1 MPGWRE
7 LTGQSLEEVRGSG
20 WVDAI
25 HADDRPRV
33 AETWARALETRS
45 SLYEVEYRLRL
56 ADGSYRWYRARGA
69 PVLGADGA
77 VREWVGVFDDVDDA
91 RRAEEAR
98 TFLERASEALAST
111 LTVDDA
117 LGAVARIAVSA
128 SGGAVDAF
136 ADAVAI
142 DLPRV
147 GGGFRRVAVESR
159 DPAKSALANEIE
171 RMYPTPE
178 DAPAGYA
185 HVIRTGE
192 SELID
197 DMPNAVLP
205 LIARD
210 AVHLAMLRA
219 LDMYSALVVPL
230 RSRDETLGAIT
241 LVLTGPARRRKY
253 DARDLEAA
261 EELARRAAIA
271 LDNAARYETERL
283 SAERA
288 RRLLAVSAGLSEATT
303 PEQVADVIFREAM
316 AAVGADAGSL
326 ALVRGDAAGSREFEI
341 VRTSG
346 FAQPFVD
353 RYRRFPLHAGRPLSD
368 AMLAGTPR
376 LIASLADWRRE
387 YPSTAEETVG
397 MGFEGFAAVPIMSG
411 GRALAA
417 FTFSFREPMAFDEPT
432 RTFLATLG
440 EQCGLALERAR
451 AFEAEHEARA
461 FSSAILDS
469 IRDAFVALDVD
480 FRYTFVNPQ
489 AEALFRLPA
498 AAMLGQVAW
507 DVFPG
512 SFDRPFGRAFRE
524 AMATQQPASLEG
536 YSISTGRWLEARVYP
551 RGDGLTIFFQ
561 DVTARHRAQE
571 TTAFIVEASQLLSAS
586 LDYEATLRA
595 VASSAVPRLG
605 DWCAVDIV
613 RDPTV
618 ATWPPEL
625 DRLAVVHSDPAKM
638 EVGMTLTTR
647 YPTDWS
653 APTGMPAV
661 LRDRT
666 PFFVPVVTDAML
678 VAGARD
684 AGHLA
689 LLRTLG
695 FSSIIVVPLVAR
707 DRTLGA
713 LTLCTAESGRHYD
726 EADLALAVDLAQR
739 AAVAVDNARLFR
751 DAERAQR
758 EAEAANRAKSE
769 FLGTMSHELRTPLNA
784 VLGYVDLL
792 DAGVRGPVSDPQ
804 RDDLVRIRR
813 SAKVL
818 MSLVNDVLNFA
829 RVEAGHVEFHLEAV
843 PLDRVLTD
851 LEALVAQPLRAKQIE
866 YSHDSCGEGWVVC
879 ADPERLKQILTNLLT
894 NAIKFTPAGGRIRLD
909 CAGEETPAG
918 SMLAVRVS
926 DTGRGIP
933 SEALGRIFEPF
944 VQIDRHLTGE
954 SQQGVGL
961 GLAIARDLARRM
973 GGDLTVES
981 VPGEGSTFTLTLPK
995 A

>member
-1 MPGWRE
+1 VSETRYRALVEASTLMVWSTDATGRADDMPGWRE

-25 HADDRPRV
+25 HPDDRPRV
-33 AETWARALETRS
+33 AETWARALETRC

-417 FTFSFREPMAFDEPT
+417 FTFSFREPWRSTSPRAPP
-432 RTFLATLG
+432 RHARR
-440 EQCGLALERAR
+440 AVRAR
-451 AFEAEHEARA
+451 AGARA
-461 FSSAILDS
+461 RVRGRARGARVQQ
-469 IRDAFVALDVD
+469 RDPRFHPRRVRRAGRGLPLHLRQPAGGGAL
-480 FRYTFVNPQ
+480 P
-489 AEALFRLPA
+489 LPA

-551 RGDGLTIFFQ
+551 RGDGAHDLLPGR
-561 DVTARHRAQE
+561 DRAPPGAGDHRLHRRGEPAALRVARLRGHAARRRVVRRAAARRLVRGGHRARPDRGDLAARARPAGGGALGPGE
-571 TTAFIVEASQLLSAS
+571 DGGGHDAHHALSH
-586 LDYEATLRA
+586 
-595 VASSAVPRLG
+595 RLVG
-605 DWCAVDIV
+605 AH
-613 RDPTV
+613 RDARGAARP
-618 ATWPPEL
+618 
-625 DRLAVVHSDPAKM
+625 H
-638 EVGMTLTTR
+638 
-647 YPTDWS
+647 
-653 APTGMPAV
+653 AV
-661 LRDRT
+661 LRPRGHRC
-666 PFFVPVVTDAML
+666 DARRGRARRRAPGAAPHARLL
-678 VAGARD
+678 VDHRGAARGARPHAGRPHPLHRGVGD
-684 AGHLA
+684 ATTTR
-689 LLRTLG
+689 RT
-695 FSSIIVVPLVAR
+695 SRSR
-707 DRTLGA
+707 STWR
-713 LTLCTAESGRHYD
+713 SGRRWRWTT
-726 EADLALAVDLAQR
+726 R
-739 AAVAVDNARLFR
+739 ALFR

-758 EAEAANRAKSE
+758 EAEAANR
-769 FLGTMSHELRTPLNA
+769 
-784 VLGYVDLL
+784 
-792 DAGVRGPVSDPQ
+792 
-804 RDDLVRIRR
+804 RR
-813 SAKVL
+813 ASSWA
-818 MSLVNDVLNFA
+818 
-829 RVEAGHVEFHLEAV
+829 
-843 PLDRVLTD
+843 P
-851 LEALVAQPLRAKQIE
+851 
-866 YSHDSCGEGWVVC
+866 
-879 ADPERLKQILTNLLT
+879 
-894 NAIKFTPAGGRIRLD
+894 
-909 CAGEETPAG
+909 
-918 SMLAVRVS
+918 
-926 DTGRGIP
+926 
-933 SEALGRIFEPF
+933 
-944 VQIDRHLTGE
+944 
-954 SQQGVGL
+954 
-961 GLAIARDLARRM
+961 
-973 GGDLTVES
+973 
-981 VPGEGSTFTLTLPK
+981 
-995 A
+995 